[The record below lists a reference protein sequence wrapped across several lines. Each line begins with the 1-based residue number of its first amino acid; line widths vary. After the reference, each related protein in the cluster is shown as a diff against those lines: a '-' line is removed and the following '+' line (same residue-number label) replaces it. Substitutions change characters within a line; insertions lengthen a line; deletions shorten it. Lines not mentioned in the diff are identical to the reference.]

1 MERTGRWVILFF
13 IWMTLCSLSIAE
25 AEEIIAANL
34 SPLPTGSSAE
44 AEGNC
49 SEGGF
54 SRFLSDEVSIDIPI
68 IINDRVEY
76 FLNYFQT
83 EKRRVFRN
91 WLARSTRY
99 VPRMREI
106 LRENGLPEDL
116 VYLAM
121 IESGFNVSAYS
132 PAQASGPWQF
142 IEGTARRYGLEV
154 NFWLDE
160 RRDPEKATIAAANYL
175 KDLYQEFG
183 CWYLA
188 AAGYNAGENKVRRG
202 IRTYETVDFWEM
214 CNYDLFARET
224 KDYVPQMIAA
234 TIIAKNPEKYGF
246 TAVEYQQPVP
256 CAKVPVP
263 PKTDLKAVALACG
276 VDDQVVKEINPEL
289 RRDCTPPGES
299 YLLNIPK
306 SAAQFFKDNFARV
319 KTIVKTCYHR
329 YVVQKGDTLARI
341 AQKFDVSKKTLVSVN
356 KIKGKCS
363 IKKGKALRIPYQVRE
378 YALDSKKSKPTAK
391 VASLN
396 DLHKGEK
403 STGTP
408 RRIYEQK
415 EHTYT
420 VKKGDTLY
428 SVARRFGVSVKALC
442 GQNDL
447 AEDTKLRTG
456 RTLLVDASKYKQDQ
470 VVDTPG
476 RVGDAPG
483 RDIIKPKTS
492 KKILAARSGKSKK
505 AYAGKPKARYHRVC
519 RGDTLWNI
527 AQKYNVT
534 PANIRVWNNMQRDTI
549 LPGTRIKVR
558 ASTTT

>member
-13 IWMTLCSLSIAE
+13 IWMMLFSLSIAG
-25 AEEIIAANL
+25 AEETIAANL

-49 SEGGF
+49 IEDGF

-68 IINDRVEY
+68 TINDRVEY

-132 PAQASGPWQF
+132 PAQACGPWQF
-142 IEGTARRYGLEV
+142 IEGTARRYGLEI
-154 NFWLDE
+154 NSWLDE
-160 RRDPEKATIAAANYL
+160 RRDPEKATRAAASYL

-202 IRTYETVDFWEM
+202 ISTYETTDFWEM
-214 CNYDLFARET
+214 CDYDLFARET

-234 TIIAKNPEKYGF
+234 TIIAKSPEKYGF
-246 TAVEYQQPVP
+246 TDVEYQQPVP

-263 PKTDLKAVALACG
+263 PKTDLKAVALACRL
-276 VDDQVVKEINPEL
+276 DDKSIKEINPEL
-289 RRDCTPPGES
+289 RHDRTPPGAS

-306 SAAQFFKDNFARV
+306 NTLQMFEDNFDRV

-329 YVVQKGDTLARI
+329 YVVKKGDTLARM

-356 KIKGKCS
+356 KIKGKHS
-363 IKKGKALRIPYQVRE
+363 IKKGKVLRIPYQVRE
-378 YALDSKKSKPTAK
+378 YALDSKKSKPTVK
-391 VASLN
+391 VASF
-396 DLHKGEK
+396 DLHEGAEA
-403 STGTP
+403 TG
-408 RRIYEQK
+408 QK
-415 EHTYT
+415 EHNYT
-420 VKKGDTLY
+420 VTKGDTLY
-428 SVARRFGVSVKALC
+428 SVARRFGVNVKALC

-447 AEDTKLRTG
+447 AEDTKLMAG
-456 RTLLVDASKYKQDQ
+456 RTLVVHASEREQDQ
-470 VVDTPG
+470 
-476 RVGDAPG
+476 A
-483 RDIIKPKTS
+483 IIKPKSS
-492 KKILAARSGKSKK
+492 KKIKAARSNKSKK
-505 AYAGKPKARYHRVC
+505 AYAGKSKVRYHRV
-519 RGDTLWNI
+519 RKGDSLWNI
-527 AQKYNVT
+527 AQKYNIT
-534 PANIRVWNNMQRDTI
+534 PANIRGWNNIQRDTI
-549 LPGTRIKVR
+549 LPGTRLKVR
-558 ASTTT
+558 ASTAT

>member
-1 MERTGRWVILFF
+1 
-13 IWMTLCSLSIAE
+13 MTLCSLSIAG
-25 AEEIIAANL
+25 AEEIIAANR

-49 SEGGF
+49 SKGGF
-54 SRFLSDEVSIDIPI
+54 PGYHSDEVSIDIPI
-68 IINDRVEY
+68 TINGRVEY

-116 VYLAM
+116 IYLAM
-121 IESGFNVSAYS
+121 IESGFNVNAYS
-132 PAQASGPWQF
+132 PAQACGPWQF
-142 IEGTARRYGLEV
+142 IKETGGRYGLKV
-154 NFWLDE
+154 NDWLDE
-160 RRDPEKATIAAANYL
+160 RRNPEKATRAAANYL

-202 IRTYETVDFWEM
+202 IRTYETTDFWEM

-246 TAVEYQQPVP
+246 TDVEYQQPVP

-289 RRDCTPPGES
+289 RRGCTPPGDS

-306 SAAQFFKDNFARV
+306 NTLQLFKDNFDRV

-341 AQKFDVSKKTLVSVN
+341 AQEFDVSKKALLSAN
-356 KIKGKCS
+356 KIKGKHS
-363 IKKGKALRIPYQVRE
+363 LKRGKVLRIPYQVKE
-378 YALDSKKSKPTAK
+378 YALAPKKSKSGVK
-391 VASLN
+391 VAFLDAHEVSGTARP
-396 DLHKGEK
+396 KG
-403 STGTP
+403 
-408 RRIYEQK
+408 Q
-415 EHTYT
+415 TY
-420 VKKGDTLY
+420 KIEKGDTLY

-447 AEDTKLRTG
+447 AEDTKLRAG

-470 VVDTPG
+470 
-476 RVGDAPG
+476 
-483 RDIIKPKTS
+483 
-492 KKILAARSGKSKK
+492 
-505 AYAGKPKARYHRVC
+505 
-519 RGDTLWNI
+519 
-527 AQKYNVT
+527 
-534 PANIRVWNNMQRDTI
+534 
-549 LPGTRIKVR
+549 
-558 ASTTT
+558 

>member
-1 MERTGRWVILFF
+1 MERTGQWVILFF

-34 SPLPTGSSAE
+34 SPLPAGSSAE

-49 SEGGF
+49 SKGGF
-54 SRFLSDEVSIDIPI
+54 PGYLSNEVSIDIPI
-68 IINDRVEY
+68 TINGRVEY

-132 PAQASGPWQF
+132 PAQACGPWQF

-154 NFWLDE
+154 NSWLDE
-160 RRDPEKATIAAANYL
+160 RRDPEKATRAAANYL
-175 KDLYQEFG
+175 RDLYQEFG

-202 IRTYETVDFWEM
+202 ISTYETTDFWEM
-214 CNYDLFARET
+214 CDYDLFARET
-224 KDYVPQMIAA
+224 RDYVPQMIAA
-234 TIIAKNPEKYGF
+234 TIIARNPEKYGF
-246 TAVEYQQPVP
+246 TDVEYQQPVP
-256 CAKVPVP
+256 CAKVTVP
-263 PKTDLKAVALACG
+263 PQTDLRAAALASG
-276 VDDQVVKEINPEL
+276 VDYHILKEFNPAL

-306 SAAQFFKDNFARV
+306 SAAQFFEDNFDRV

-329 YVVQKGDTLARI
+329 YVVKKGDTLARI
-341 AQKFDVSKKTLVSVN
+341 AQQFGTSKKTLASAN
-356 KIKGKCS
+356 KIKIKGKRS
-363 IKKGKALRIPYQVRE
+363 IKKGKVLRIPYQVRE
-378 YALDSKKSKPTAK
+378 YALAPQKQQPKVK
-391 VASLN
+391 VASF
-396 DLHKGEK
+396 DIHEGEK
-403 STGTP
+403 STG
-408 RRIYEQK
+408 QK

-420 VKKGDTLY
+420 VAKGDTLY

-447 AEDTKLRTG
+447 AEDAKLRAG
-456 RTLLVDASKYKQDQ
+456 RTLLVDASEYKQD
-470 VVDTPG
+470 
-476 RVGDAPG
+476 RVADAPG

-492 KKILAARSGKSKK
+492 KKILAARSGKGKK
-505 AYAGKPKARYHRVC
+505 IYAGKPKARYHRVR

-534 PANIRVWNNMQRDTI
+534 PANIRIWNNMQRDTL
-549 LPGTRIKVR
+549 LPGTRLKVR
-558 ASTTT
+558 ASTAT

>member
-1 MERTGRWVILFF
+1 
-13 IWMTLCSLSIAE
+13 MTLCSLSIAG
-25 AEEIIAANL
+25 AEEIIAANR
-34 SPLPTGSSAE
+34 SPLPTDSSAE
-44 AEGNC
+44 AEGDI
-49 SEGGF
+49 EDGF
-54 SRFLSDEVSIDIPI
+54 SRFLSDEVSIDLPI
-68 IINDRVEY
+68 TINDRVEY

-121 IESGFNVSAYS
+121 IESGFNVGAYS
-132 PAQASGPWQF
+132 PAQACGPWQF
-142 IEGTARRYGLEV
+142 IKETGGRYGLKV
-154 NFWLDE
+154 NDWLDE
-160 RRDPEKATIAAANYL
+160 RRDPEKATRAAANYL

-202 IRTYETVDFWEM
+202 ISTYETTDFWEM
-214 CNYDLFARET
+214 CDYDLFAKET
-224 KDYVPQMIAA
+224 KNYVPQMIAA
-234 TIIAKNPEKYGF
+234 AIMAKDPEKYGF
-246 TAVEYQQPVP
+246 TDVEYQQPVP
-256 CAKVPVP
+256 CAKVSVP

-289 RRDCTPPGES
+289 RRDCTPPGAS

-306 SAAQFFKDNFARV
+306 NTLQVFKDNFDRV

-356 KIKGKCS
+356 KIKGKRF
-363 IKKGKALRIPYQVRE
+363 IKKGKVLRIPYQVRE

-391 VASLN
+391 VVSLN

-403 STGTP
+403 STG
-408 RRIYEQK
+408 QK

-420 VKKGDTLY
+420 VTKGDTLY
-428 SVARRFGVSVKALC
+428 SVARHFGVSVKALC

-447 AEDTKLRTG
+447 AEDTKLRAG
-456 RTLLVDASKYKQDQ
+456 RTLLVHVSEHEQDQ

-476 RVGDAPG
+476 R
-483 RDIIKPKTS
+483 DIIKPKSS
-492 KKILAARSGKSKK
+492 KKIMAARSGKSKK
-505 AYAGKPKARYHRVC
+505 TYAGKPKVRYHRVR

-527 AQKYNVT
+527 AQKYNIT
-534 PANIRVWNNMQRDTI
+534 PADIRVWNNIQRDTI
-549 LPGTRIKVR
+549 LPGTRLKVR
-558 ASTTT
+558 ASTAT

>member
-1 MERTGRWVILFF
+1 MERTGQWVILFF

-34 SPLPTGSSAE
+34 SPLPAGSSAE

-49 SEGGF
+49 SKGGF
-54 SRFLSDEVSIDIPI
+54 PGYLSDEVSIDIPI
-68 IINDRVEY
+68 TINGRVEY

-132 PAQASGPWQF
+132 PAQACGPWQF

-154 NFWLDE
+154 NSWLDE
-160 RRDPEKATIAAANYL
+160 RRDPEKATRAAANYL
-175 KDLYQEFG
+175 RDLYQEFG

-202 IRTYETVDFWEM
+202 ISTYETTDFWEM
-214 CNYDLFARET
+214 CDYDLFARET

-234 TIIAKNPEKYGF
+234 AIMAKNPEKYGF
-246 TAVEYQQPVP
+246 TDVEYQQPVP
-256 CAKVPVP
+256 CAKVTVP
-263 PKTDLKAVALACG
+263 PQTDLRAAALASG
-276 VDDQVVKEINPEL
+276 VDYHILKEFNPAL

-306 SAAQFFKDNFARV
+306 SAAQFFEDNFDRV

-329 YVVQKGDTLARI
+329 YVVKKGDTLARI
-341 AQKFDVSKKTLVSVN
+341 AQKFGTSKKTLASAN
-356 KIKGKCS
+356 KIKIKGKRS
-363 IKKGKALRIPYQVRE
+363 IKKGKVLKIPYQVKE
-378 YALDSKKSKPTAK
+378 YALAPKKSKPAVK
-391 VASLN
+391 MASL
-396 DLHKGEK
+396 DTREDEKMATEKG
-403 STGTP
+403 
-408 RRIYEQK
+408 
-415 EHTYT
+415 HTYK
-420 VKKGDTLY
+420 VEKGDTLY
-428 SVARRFGVSVKALC
+428 GVARRFGVSVKALC

-447 AEDTKLRTG
+447 AADAKLRAG
-456 RTLLVDASKYKQDQ
+456 RTLLVDASEYKQDQ

-476 RVGDAPG
+476 RVGDALG

-492 KKILAARSGKSKK
+492 KKILAARSGKGKK
-505 AYAGKPKARYHRVC
+505 IYAGKPKARYHRVR

-534 PANIRVWNNMQRDTI
+534 PANIRVWNNMQRDTL
-549 LPGTRIKVR
+549 LPGTRLRVR
-558 ASTTT
+558 ASTAT

>member
-1 MERTGRWVILFF
+1 
-13 IWMTLCSLSIAE
+13 
-25 AEEIIAANL
+25 
-34 SPLPTGSSAE
+34 
-44 AEGNC
+44 
-49 SEGGF
+49 
-54 SRFLSDEVSIDIPI
+54 
-68 IINDRVEY
+68 
-76 FLNYFQT
+76 
-83 EKRRVFRN
+83 
-91 WLARSTRY
+91 
-99 VPRMREI
+99 
-106 LRENGLPEDL
+106 
-116 VYLAM
+116 
-121 IESGFNVSAYS
+121 
-132 PAQASGPWQF
+132 
-142 IEGTARRYGLEV
+142 
-154 NFWLDE
+154 
-160 RRDPEKATIAAANYL
+160 
-175 KDLYQEFG
+175 
-183 CWYLA
+183 YLA

-202 IRTYETVDFWEM
+202 IRTYETTDFWEM

-256 CAKVPVP
+256 CAKVTVP
-263 PKTDLKAVALACG
+263 PKTDLKAVALASG
-276 VDDQVVKEINPEL
+276 VDYHTLKELNAAL
-289 RRDCTPPGES
+289 KQGCTPPCGS
-299 YLLNIPK
+299 YPIYIPK
-306 SAAQFFKDNFARV
+306 DTVQFFKDNFARV

-356 KIKGKCS
+356 NIKGKCS

-378 YALDSKKSKPTAK
+378 YALAPHKPQPKIKVEVKVK
-391 VASLN
+391 VASFN
-396 DLHKGEK
+396 LHEGEK

-408 RRIYEQK
+408 RRIYEQN

-420 VKKGDTLY
+420 VTKGDTLY

-447 AEDTKLRTG
+447 AEDIKLRAG

-470 VVDTPG
+470 VVDT
-476 RVGDAPG
+476 PG

-505 AYAGKPKARYHRVC
+505 TYAGKPKARYHRVC

-527 AQKYNVT
+527 AQKYNIT
-534 PANIRVWNNMQRDTI
+534 PADLRVWNNMQRDII

-558 ASTTT
+558 ASTAT

>member
-49 SEGGF
+49 SEG
-54 SRFLSDEVSIDIPI
+54 RFPGYLSDEVSIDIPI
-68 IINDRVEY
+68 TINGRVEY

-132 PAQASGPWQF
+132 PAQACGPWQF
-142 IEGTARRYGLEV
+142 IKETGGRYGLKV
-154 NFWLDE
+154 NDWLDE
-160 RRDPEKATIAAANYL
+160 RRNPEKATKAAASYL
-175 KDLYQEFG
+175 RDLYKEFG

-289 RRDCTPPGES
+289 RRGCTPPGDF

-306 SAAQFFKDNFARV
+306 NTLQLFKDNFDRV

-341 AQKFDVSKKTLVSVN
+341 AQKFDVSKKALLSAN
-356 KIKGKCS
+356 MIKGKHS
-363 IKKGKALRIPYQVRE
+363 LKRGKVLRIPYQVKE
-378 YALDSKKSKPTAK
+378 YALAPHKPQPKIKVEVKVK

-447 AEDTKLRTG
+447 AEDTKLRAG

-476 RVGDAPG
+476 R
-483 RDIIKPKTS
+483 DIIKPKTS
-492 KKILAARSGKSKK
+492 KKILVARSGKSKK
-505 AYAGKPKARYHRVC
+505 AYAGKTKVRYHRVR
-519 RGDTLWNI
+519 RGDNLWNI

-558 ASTTT
+558 ASTAT

>member
-1 MERTGRWVILFF
+1 MGRTGRWVIVFF
-13 IWMTLCSLSIAE
+13 IWMTLCSLSMAG

-54 SRFLSDEVSIDIPI
+54 SGCLSDEVLIDIPVT
-68 IINDRVEY
+68 INDRVEY

-121 IESGFNVSAYS
+121 IESGFNVCAYS
-132 PAQASGPWQF
+132 PAQACGPWQF

-154 NFWLDE
+154 NSWLDE
-160 RRDPEKATIAAANYL
+160 RRDPEKATRAAANYL

-202 IRTYETVDFWEM
+202 ISTYETTDFWEM
-214 CNYDLFARET
+214 CDYDLFAKET

-234 TIIAKNPEKYGF
+234 AIMAKNPEKYGF
-246 TAVEYQQPVP
+246 TDVDYQQPVP
-256 CAKVPVP
+256 CAKVSVP

-289 RRDCTPPGES
+289 RRDCTPPGEP

-306 SAAQFFKDNFARV
+306 SAAQFFKDNFDRV

-329 YVVQKGDTLARI
+329 YVVKKGDTLARI

-356 KIKGKCS
+356 KIKGKRS
-363 IKKGKALRIPYQVRE
+363 IKRGKVLRIPYQVRE
-378 YALDSKKSKPTAK
+378 YALDSRKSKPTAK

-396 DLHKGEK
+396 DLHEGEK
-403 STGTP
+403 STG
-408 RRIYEQK
+408 QK
-415 EHTYT
+415 EYTYT
-420 VKKGDTLY
+420 VEKGDTLY

-447 AEDTKLRTG
+447 AEDTKLRAG
-456 RTLLVDASKYKQDQ
+456 RTLLVHVSEHEQDQ

-476 RVGDAPG
+476 R
-483 RDIIKPKTS
+483 DIIKPKSS
-492 KKILAARSGKSKK
+492 KKIMAARSGKSKK
-505 AYAGKPKARYHRVC
+505 TYAGKPRARYHRVR

-527 AQKYNVT
+527 AQKYNIT
-534 PANIRVWNNMQRDTI
+534 PADIRVWNNMQRDTI
-549 LPGTRIKVR
+549 LPGTRLKVR
-558 ASTTT
+558 ASTAT

>member
-13 IWMTLCSLSIAE
+13 IWMTLCSLSIAG

-54 SRFLSDEVSIDIPI
+54 SGFLSDEVSIDIPI

-202 IRTYETVDFWEM
+202 ISTYETTDFWEM
-214 CNYDLFARET
+214 CDYDLFARET

-246 TAVEYQQPVP
+246 TDVEYQQPVP

-263 PKTDLKAVALACG
+263 PKTDLKAVALASG
-276 VDDQVVKEINPEL
+276 VDYHTLKELNAAL
-289 RRDCTPPGES
+289 KQGCTPPCGS
-299 YLLNIPK
+299 YLIYIPK
-306 SAAQFFKDNFARV
+306 DTVQFFKDNFDRV

-329 YVVQKGDTLARI
+329 YVVQKRDTLARI

-356 KIKGKCS
+356 KIKGKRS
-363 IKKGKALRIPYQVRE
+363 IKKGKVLRIPYQVRE

-403 STGTP
+403 STG
-408 RRIYEQK
+408 QK
-415 EHTYT
+415 EHIYT
-420 VKKGDTLY
+420 VTKGDTLY

-470 VVDTPG
+470 VVDT
-476 RVGDAPG
+476 PG

-558 ASTTT
+558 ASTAT

>member
-13 IWMTLCSLSIAE
+13 IWMTLCSLSIAG
-25 AEEIIAANL
+25 AEEIIAADL
-34 SPLPTGSSAE
+34 SPLPAGSSAE

-54 SRFLSDEVSIDIPI
+54 PGYLSDEVSIDIPI
-68 IINDRVEY
+68 TINGRVEY

-106 LRENGLPEDL
+106 LRESGLPEDL

-121 IESGFNVSAYS
+121 IESGFNVGAYS
-132 PAQASGPWQF
+132 PAQACGPWQF
-142 IEGTARRYGLEV
+142 IEGTARRYGLEI

-160 RRDPEKATIAAANYL
+160 RRDPEKATRAAANYL
-175 KDLYQEFG
+175 RDLYQEFG

-202 IRTYETVDFWEM
+202 MNTYETSDFWEM
-214 CNYDLFARET
+214 CDYDLFARET

-234 TIIAKNPEKYGF
+234 TIIARNPEKYGF
-246 TAVEYQQPVP
+246 TDVEYQQPVP

-263 PKTDLKAVALACG
+263 PKTDLKAVALASG
-276 VDDQVVKEINPEL
+276 VDCHILKEFNPAL
-289 RRDCTPPGES
+289 RRDCTPPGEA

-306 SAAQFFKDNFARV
+306 SAAQFFKDNFDRV

-329 YVVQKGDTLARI
+329 YVVKKGDTLARI
-341 AQKFDVSKKTLVSVN
+341 ARKFGTSKKTLASAN
-356 KIKGKCS
+356 KIKGKRS
-363 IKKGKALRIPYQVRE
+363 IKKGRVLRIPYRVRE
-378 YALDSKKSKPTAK
+378 YALAPQKQQPRVK
-391 VASLN
+391 VASF
-396 DLHKGEK
+396 DLHEGEEA
-403 STGTP
+403 TGTP
-408 RRIYEQK
+408 RRIYEQNG
-415 EHTYT
+415 HTYT

-428 SVARRFGVSVKALC
+428 GVARRFGVSVKALC

-447 AEDTKLRTG
+447 AADAKLRAG
-456 RTLLVDASKYKQDQ
+456 CTLLVDASEYKQDQ

-483 RDIIKPKTS
+483 CDIIKPKTS
-492 KKILAARSGKSKK
+492 KKILAARSGKGKK
-505 AYAGKPKARYHRVC
+505 IYAGKPKARYHRVR

-527 AQKYNVT
+527 AQKYNIT
-534 PANIRVWNNMQRDTI
+534 PADLRVWNNIRRDTI
-549 LPGTRIKVR
+549 LPGTRLKVR
-558 ASTTT
+558 ASSAI

>member
-1 MERTGRWVILFF
+1 
-13 IWMTLCSLSIAE
+13 MTLFSLSIAG

-34 SPLPTGSSAE
+34 SPLPTGSSAK
-44 AEGNC
+44 AEGNI
-49 SEGGF
+49 EDGF
-54 SRFLSDEVSIDIPI
+54 SRCLSDEVSIDLPI
-68 IINDRVEY
+68 TINDRVEY

-121 IESGFNVSAYS
+121 IESGFNVGAYS
-132 PAQASGPWQF
+132 PAQACGPWQF
-142 IEGTARRYGLEV
+142 IKETGGRYGLKV
-154 NFWLDE
+154 NDWLDE
-160 RRDPEKATIAAANYL
+160 RRDPEKATKAAAHYL

-202 IRTYETVDFWEM
+202 ITTYETTDFWEM
-214 CNYDLFARET
+214 CDYDLFAKET

-234 TIIAKNPEKYGF
+234 AIMAKNPEKYGF
-246 TAVEYQQPVP
+246 TDVEYQQPVP

-263 PKTDLKAVALACG
+263 PKTDLKAVALACRL
-276 VDDQVVKEINPEL
+276 DDKSIKEINPEL

-319 KTIVKTCYHR
+319 KTVVKTCYHR

-356 KIKGKCS
+356 KIKGKRS

-403 STGTP
+403 STG
-408 RRIYEQK
+408 QK

-420 VKKGDTLY
+420 VTKGDTLY

-447 AEDTKLRTG
+447 AEHTKLRAG
-456 RTLLVDASKYKQDQ
+456 RTLLVHVSEHEQDQ

-476 RVGDAPG
+476 R
-483 RDIIKPKTS
+483 DIIKPKSS
-492 KKILAARSGKSKK
+492 KKTLAARSGKSKK
-505 AYAGKPKARYHRVC
+505 AYAGKPKVRYHRVR
-519 RGDTLWNI
+519 RGDNLWNI

-534 PANIRVWNNMQRDTI
+534 PANIRVWNNIQRDTI
-549 LPGTRIKVR
+549 LPGTRLKVR
-558 ASTTT
+558 ASAAT

>member
-1 MERTGRWVILFF
+1 MERTGQWVILFF
-13 IWMTLCSLSIAE
+13 IWMTVCSLSIAG
-25 AEEIIAANL
+25 AEEIIAANR
-34 SPLPTGSSAE
+34 SPLPAGSSAE

-54 SRFLSDEVSIDIPI
+54 PGYLSDEVSIDIPI
-68 IINDRVEY
+68 TINSRVEY

-121 IESGFNVSAYS
+121 IESGFNVGAYS
-132 PAQASGPWQF
+132 PAQACGPWQF
-142 IEGTARRYGLEV
+142 IKETGGRYGLKV
-154 NFWLDE
+154 NDWLDE
-160 RRDPEKATIAAANYL
+160 RRDPEKATRAAANYL

-202 IRTYETVDFWEM
+202 ISTYETTDFWEM
-214 CNYDLFARET
+214 CDYDLFAKET

-234 TIIAKNPEKYGF
+234 AIMAKNPEKYGF
-246 TAVEYQQPVP
+246 TDVEYQQPVP

-263 PKTDLKAVALACG
+263 PQTDLKAVALACRL
-276 VDDQVVKEINPEL
+276 DDKSIKEINPEL

-306 SAAQFFKDNFARV
+306 SAAQFFKDNFDRV
-319 KTIVKTCYHR
+319 KTIFKTCYHR
-329 YVVQKGDTLARI
+329 YVVKKGDTLARI
-341 AQKFDVSKKTLVSVN
+341 AQKFDVSKKILVSVN
-356 KIKGKCS
+356 KIKRKRS
-363 IKKGKALRIPYQVRE
+363 IKNGKVLRIPYQVRE
-378 YALDSKKSKPTAK
+378 YALAPQKQQPKVK
-391 VASLN
+391 VASF
-396 DLHKGEK
+396 DLHEGEK
-403 STGTP
+403 STG
-408 RRIYEQK
+408 QNG
-415 EHTYT
+415 HTYT

-428 SVARRFGVSVKALC
+428 GVARCFDVSVKALC
-442 GQNDL
+442 RQNDL
-447 AEDTKLRTG
+447 AEDAKLRAG
-456 RTLLVDASKYKQDQ
+456 RTLLVDASEYKQDQ
-470 VVDTPG
+470 VVDT
-476 RVGDAPG
+476 PG

-492 KKILAARSGKSKK
+492 KKILAARSGKGKK
-505 AYAGKPKARYHRVC
+505 IYAGKPKARYHRVR

-534 PANIRVWNNMQRDTI
+534 PANIRVWNNMQRDTL
-549 LPGTRIKVR
+549 LPGTKLKVR
-558 ASTTT
+558 ASTAT

>member
-1 MERTGRWVILFF
+1 MERTGRWLILFF
-13 IWMTLCSLSIAE
+13 IWMTLCSLSLAG

-34 SPLPTGSSAE
+34 SPLPTDSSAE
-44 AEGNC
+44 AEGNI
-49 SEGGF
+49 ENGF

-68 IINDRVEY
+68 TINDRVEY

-106 LRENGLPEDL
+106 LREKGLPENL

-121 IESGFNVSAYS
+121 IESGFNVNAYS
-132 PAQASGPWQF
+132 RAHACGPWQF
-142 IEGTARRYGLEV
+142 IEGTARRYGLEI
-154 NFWLDE
+154 NSWLDE
-160 RRDPEKATIAAANYL
+160 RCDPEKATRAAANYL

-202 IRTYETVDFWEM
+202 ITTYETTDFWEM
-214 CNYDLFARET
+214 CDYDLFAKET

-246 TAVEYQQPVP
+246 TDVEYQQPVS

-263 PKTDLKAVALACG
+263 PKTDLKAVALACRL
-276 VDDQVVKEINPEL
+276 DDKSLKGINPEL
-289 RRDCTPPGES
+289 RRDSTPPGAS

-306 SAAQFFKDNFARV
+306 NTLQVFKDNFDRV

-356 KIKGKCS
+356 KIKGKHS

-403 STGTP
+403 STG
-408 RRIYEQK
+408 QK

-428 SVARRFGVSVKALC
+428 SIA
-442 GQNDL
+442 
-447 AEDTKLRTG
+447 G
-456 RTLLVDASKYKQDQ
+456 RSLVVHASKREQDQ

-476 RVGDAPG
+476 R
-483 RDIIKPKTS
+483 DIIKHKSS
-492 KKILAARSGKSKK
+492 KKIKAARSNKSKK
-505 AYAGKPKARYHRVC
+505 AYAGKQKVRYHRV
-519 RGDTLWNI
+519 RSGDNLWNI

-534 PANIRVWNNMQRDTI
+534 PANIRVWNNIQRDTI
-549 LPGTRIKVR
+549 FPGTRLKVR
-558 ASTTT
+558 ASAAT